1 MYFYVPIN
9 TKCYLGLWFMLFL
22 TGVTSFAQ
30 KQQQEISASY
40 FKDTARVDYLNR
52 LSDDFTRKEQKD
64 SASYYADLA
73 YQEAKKM
80 EYIHGIAESY
90 SRKAQIVKHF
100 DDDFKKSE
108 ALGKEALKWYEKT
121 ANKKGIDV
129 VLFYLAYASIAQSK
143 FNDALFYAQQAY
155 VLAQQTGNEAQV
167 MDALFWMGNIYRQT
181 GDYEKFFLLSHN
193 LYERALK
200 QKNKIWVSYALYFM
214 AQLYTQIEDYASAL
228 SYYQRVRQM
237 DDEEIRTHRIAIDS
251 DIWFNMEFTEVF
263 SHLGRFDSAWYYY
276 KMFKPEKDKAVYM
289 RVYWVSIGECYFLQ
303 KNYRH
308 ALKNF
313 ELGLAENRKLNDR
326 NEVMRTV
333 LNIGKTHMALLNNE
347 EALKYGREGLMLA
360 LQTGAKQ
367 YIRDGYQI
375 LSTAYDRLQQPD
387 SANFY
392 FRHYVSMKDTV
403 LNDQARG
410 RLAAYKYEQQ
420 IALINKEKEIQK
432 IRLEEASLL
441 KKILVAGIAL
451 LVFFGAFLWRFVSM
465 KRRAE
470 KQQLEH
476 QIALQ
481 KAEGERIKAEFQ
493 QRASELQM
501 QALRAQMNPHFIF
514 NSLNS
519 INHFIL
525 QNNKKDASEYLIKFS
540 RLVRLI
546 LQNSQQALIPIENE
560 LDALRLYLDL
570 EALRFN
576 HAFAYTVYVDEDLN
590 ASEVLVPPLVIQP
603 YVENAIWH
611 GLMNKSDKGHVEI
624 QILQEKTYLYCKIID
639 DGVGRKK
646 AAEIKKAFGS
656 TYKSMGIGITAD
668 RIAMLHQQK
677 DLQDWITINDLVSH
691 DGSAAGTEVILKLPI
706 QYDQGNID

>member
-228 SYYQRVRQM
+228 SSSSGLRNCRC
-237 DDEEIRTHRIAIDS
+237 RPC
-251 DIWFNMEFTEVF
+251 
-263 SHLGRFDSAWYYY
+263 G
-276 KMFKPEKDKAVYM
+276 
-289 RVYWVSIGECYFLQ
+289 
-303 KNYRH
+303 
-308 ALKNF
+308 LK
-313 ELGLAENRKLNDR
+313 
-326 NEVMRTV
+326 
-333 LNIGKTHMALLNNE
+333 
-347 EALKYGREGLMLA
+347 
-360 LQTGAKQ
+360 
-367 YIRDGYQI
+367 
-375 LSTAYDRLQQPD
+375 
-387 SANFY
+387 
-392 FRHYVSMKDTV
+392 
-403 LNDQARG
+403 
-410 RLAAYKYEQQ
+410 
-420 IALINKEKEIQK
+420 
-432 IRLEEASLL
+432 
-441 KKILVAGIAL
+441 
-451 LVFFGAFLWRFVSM
+451 
-465 KRRAE
+465 
-470 KQQLEH
+470 
-476 QIALQ
+476 
-481 KAEGERIKAEFQ
+481 
-493 QRASELQM
+493 
-501 QALRAQMNPHFIF
+501 
-514 NSLNS
+514 
-519 INHFIL
+519 
-525 QNNKKDASEYLIKFS
+525 
-540 RLVRLI
+540 
-546 LQNSQQALIPIENE
+546 
-560 LDALRLYLDL
+560 
-570 EALRFN
+570 
-576 HAFAYTVYVDEDLN
+576 
-590 ASEVLVPPLVIQP
+590 
-603 YVENAIWH
+603 
-611 GLMNKSDKGHVEI
+611 
-624 QILQEKTYLYCKIID
+624 
-639 DGVGRKK
+639 
-646 AAEIKKAFGS
+646 
-656 TYKSMGIGITAD
+656 
-668 RIAMLHQQK
+668 
-677 DLQDWITINDLVSH
+677 
-691 DGSAAGTEVILKLPI
+691 
-706 QYDQGNID
+706 